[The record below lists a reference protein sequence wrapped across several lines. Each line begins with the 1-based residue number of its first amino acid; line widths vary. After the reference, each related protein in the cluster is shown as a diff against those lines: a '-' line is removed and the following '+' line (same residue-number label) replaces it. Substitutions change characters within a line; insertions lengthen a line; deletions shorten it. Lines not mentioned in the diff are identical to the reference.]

1 MEVKYTFMSAGPIGI
16 RVLENMQLKSDARVP
31 YKQIM
36 ANIESI
42 ATEKEYLKNNNSI
55 FSHI

>member
-1 MEVKYTFMSAGPIGI
+1 MEVKNTFMSAGPTGI
-16 RVLENMQLKSDARVP
+16 MVLENIPLTSDARVP

-42 ATEKEYLKNNNSI
+42 ATGKKY
-55 FSHI
+55 